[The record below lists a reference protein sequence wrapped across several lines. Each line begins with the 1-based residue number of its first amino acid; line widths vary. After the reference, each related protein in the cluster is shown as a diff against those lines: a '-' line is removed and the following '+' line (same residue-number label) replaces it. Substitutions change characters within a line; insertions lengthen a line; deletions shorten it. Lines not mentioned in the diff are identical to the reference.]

1 MVGYRKPWYQ
11 RGCLIVYG
19 CLLCGILGGCA
30 WFQTRP
36 QQDIPMEERPYVAGL
51 PIGIEVEITKLS
63 DVQSVEEDL
72 SPEDEAQQLVDAL
85 QQIRTEARRLL
96 QSRLAAGQRFRF
108 VPDEQVAAAVTTLE
122 LKPGVVPT
130 TDQLAYLRAQV
141 GADLV
146 VVGNILDYGKIRWQY
161 WVPGLV
167 LSMLT
172 ETLIVGAATGFNP
185 AFMAATAG
193 SELLTDVPFWW
204 GGAYIGGWAFRPVRV
219 EASAFDPLDG
229 AVVWNETE
237 AVAYLWGRL
246 KEVPEGERKKKEV
259 QLGLNLKK
267 AMEDIGDSLIDAGLT
282 ISALRMRRLPA
293 AGLSGQLRP
302 LPLGITVPRG

>member
-1 MVGYRKPWYQ
+1 MVGYRTPWYQ
-11 RGCLIVYG
+11 SGCLIVYG
-19 CLLCGILGGCA
+19 CLLCSIFGGCA
-30 WFQTRP
+30 WFQTRS
-36 QQDIPMEERPYVAGL
+36 QQELPMVERPYVAIL

-63 DVQSVEEDL
+63 EVKSVEEDL
-72 SPEDEAQQLVDAL
+72 SPEDEAQQLADAL

-108 VPDEQVAAAVTTLE
+108 VSDEQVATAVTMLD

-130 TDQLAYLRAQV
+130 TDQQAYLRAQL

-146 VVGNILDYGKIRWQY
+146 IVGNILDYGKIRWQY

-167 LSMLT
+167 VSMLT

-204 GGAYIGGWAFRPVRV
+204 GGAYVAGWAFRPVQV
-219 EASAFDPLDG
+219 GASAVDSLDG
-229 AVVWNETE
+229 ELVWDETE
-237 AVAYLWGRL
+237 AAVYLWGGL
-246 KEVPEGERKKKEV
+246 KDVPEEERKKKEV

-267 AMEDIGDSLIDAGLT
+267 AMEAIGDSLLNAGLT
-282 ISALRMRRLPA
+282 LSALRIRRSPNQPIVA
-293 AGLSGQLRP
+293 F
-302 LPLGITVPRG
+302 

>member
-1 MVGYRKPWYQ
+1 MIGYRKPWYQ
-11 RGCLIVYG
+11 SCCLILYGCLI
-19 CLLCGILGGCA
+19 CGIFGGCA

-36 QQDIPMEERPYVAGL
+36 QQEISMEERPYVAVL
-51 PIGIEVEITKLS
+51 PIGIEVKITNLS
-63 DVQSVEEDL
+63 DVKSVEEDL
-72 SPEDEAQQLVDAL
+72 SPEDEAQQLADAL
-85 QQIRTEARRLL
+85 QQIRTDAQRLL

-108 VPDEQVAAAVTTLE
+108 APDEQVAAAVTTLE
-122 LKPGVVPT
+122 LTPGVVPK
-130 TDQLAYLRAQV
+130 TDQLAYLRAQL

-146 VVGNILDYGKIRWQY
+146 IVGNILDYGKIRWQY

-167 LSMLT
+167 VSMLT

-219 EASAFDPLDG
+219 EASALDPLDG
-229 AVVWNETE
+229 AVVWDETE
-237 AVAYLWGRL
+237 TAVYLWGRL

-282 ISALRMRRLPA
+282 ISALRIRRLPA
-293 AGLSGQLRP
+293 ARLSGSLRP
-302 LPLGITVPRG
+302 LPLGVTVPRG

>member
-1 MVGYRKPWYQ
+1 MIGDRKPWYLS
-11 RGCLIVYG
+11 CLIVYG
-19 CLLCGILGGCA
+19 CLICGGCA

-36 QQDIPMEERPYVAGL
+36 QQEIPMVERPYVAVL
-51 PIGIEVEITKLS
+51 PFGIEVEITKLS
-63 DVQSVEEDL
+63 YIKSVEEDL
-72 SPEDEAQQLVDAL
+72 SPEDEAQQLADAL

-96 QSRLAAGQRFRF
+96 QSRLATGQRFRF
-108 VPDEQVAAAVTTLE
+108 VADEQVAAAMTTLE

-146 VVGNILDYGKIRWQY
+146 IVGNILDYGKIRWQY

-167 LSMLT
+167 VSMLT

-204 GGAYIGGWAFRPVRV
+204 GGAYIAGWAFRPVRV
-219 EASAFDPLDG
+219 EASAIDPLDR
-229 AVVWNETE
+229 AVVWDETE
-237 AVAYLWGRL
+237 AAVYLWGRL

-267 AMEDIGDSLIDAGLT
+267 AMEDIGDSLLDAGLT
-282 ISALRMRRLPA
+282 ISVLRSRRLPDQPIVA
-293 AGLSGQLRP
+293 F
-302 LPLGITVPRG
+302 

>member
-1 MVGYRKPWYQ
+1 MIGYRKPWYQ
-11 RGCLIVYG
+11 SSCLIVYG
-19 CLLCGILGGCA
+19 CLLCSMFEGCA
-30 WFQTRP
+30 WFKTPP
-36 QQDIPMEERPYVAGL
+36 QQEIPMVERPTLAVL
-51 PIGIEVEITKLS
+51 PIGIEVKITKLS
-63 DVQSVEEDL
+63 YIKSVEEDL
-72 SPEDEAQQLVDAL
+72 SPEAEAQQLVDAL
-85 QQIRTEARRLL
+85 QEIRAEARRLL
-96 QSRLAAGQRFRF
+96 QDRLAAGQRFRF
-108 VPDEQVAAAVTTLE
+108 VPDEQIEAAVTKLE

-130 TDQLAYLRAQV
+130 SDQLADLHALL
-141 GADLV
+141 GADLII
-146 VVGNILDYGKIRWQY
+146 VGNILDYGKIRWQY

-167 LSMLT
+167 LSMLA

-219 EASAFDPLDG
+219 EASAVDSFDG
-229 AVVWNETE
+229 AVVWDETE
-237 AVAYLWGRL
+237 AAVYLWSRL

-282 ISALRMRRLPA
+282 MSVLRTRRLPD
-293 AGLSGQLRP
+293 QP
-302 LPLGITVPRG
+302 IVEF

>member
-1 MVGYRKPWYQ
+1 MVGYRTPWYQ
-11 RGCLIVYG
+11 HCCLIVCG
-19 CLLCGILGGCA
+19 WLLCGILGGCA

-36 QQDIPMEERPYVAGL
+36 QQEIPLEERPYVAVL
-51 PIGIEVEITKLS
+51 PIGIEVEITQLS
-63 DVQSVEEDL
+63 SIKTVEEDL
-72 SPEDEAQQLVDAL
+72 SPKDEARQLADAL
-85 QQIRTEARRLL
+85 QEIRMEARRLL
-96 QSRLAAGQRFRF
+96 QSRLAAGQQFRF
-108 VPDEQVAAAVTTLE
+108 VPDEQVATAVTQLE

-130 TDQLAYLRAQV
+130 TDQLADLRAQL

-146 VVGNILDYGKIRWQY
+146 IVGNILDYGKIRWQY

-167 LSMLT
+167 VSMLA

-219 EASAFDPLDG
+219 EASAFDPFDG
-229 AVVWNETE
+229 AVVWDETE
-237 AVAYLWGRL
+237 AAVYLWGRL
-246 KEVPEGERKKKEV
+246 KEVPEEERKKKEV

-267 AMEDIGDSLIDAGLT
+267 AMEDIGDSLNDAGLT
-282 ISALRMRRLPA
+282 ISVLRNRRSPDQQIVINSSL
-293 AGLSGQLRP
+293 GLFW
-302 LPLGITVPRG
+302 

>member
-1 MVGYRKPWYQ
+1 MVGYRKPWSQ
-11 RGCLIVYG
+11 SCCLILYG
-19 CLLCGILGGCA
+19 CLLCGGCA
-30 WFQTRP
+30 WFQTRL
-36 QQDIPMEERPYVAGL
+36 QQEIPMVERPYVAVL
-51 PIGIEVEITKLS
+51 PFGIEVDITRLS
-63 DVQSVEEDL
+63 YIKSVEEDL
-72 SPEDEAQQLVDAL
+72 SPEDEAQQLADAL
-85 QQIRTEARRLL
+85 QQIRTAAQRLL

-108 VPDEQVAAAVTTLE
+108 VSDEQVAAAMTTLE
-122 LKPGVVPT
+122 LKPGIVPT
-130 TDQLAYLRAQV
+130 TDQLAYLRAQL

-146 VVGNILDYGKIRWQY
+146 IVGNILDYGKIRWQY

-167 LSMLT
+167 VSMLT

-204 GGAYIGGWAFRPVRV
+204 GGAYVAGWAFRPVRV

-229 AVVWNETE
+229 EVVWSETE
-237 AVAYLWGRL
+237 AAVYLWGRL

-267 AMEDIGDSLIDAGLT
+267 AMEDIGDSLLDAGLT
-282 ISALRMRRLPA
+282 ISALRIRRLPDEKIVA
-293 AGLSGQLRP
+293 F
-302 LPLGITVPRG
+302 

>member
-1 MVGYRKPWYQ
+1 MVGYRKLWYQ
-11 RGCLIVYG
+11 SGCLIVYG
-19 CLLCGILGGCA
+19 CLICGILGGCA

-36 QQDIPMEERPYVAGL
+36 QQDIPMEERPYVAVL

-63 DVQSVEEDL
+63 YIKSVEEDL
-72 SPEDEAQQLVDAL
+72 SQEDEAQQLADGL
-85 QQIRTEARRLL
+85 QQIRTEAQRLL

-130 TDQLAYLRAQV
+130 TDQLASLRAQV

-146 VVGNILDYGKIRWQY
+146 IAGNILDYGKIRWQF
-161 WVPGLV
+161 WVPGLLV
-167 LSMLT
+167 SMLT

-229 AVVWNETE
+229 AVVWDETE
-237 AVAYLWGRL
+237 AAVYLRGRL

-267 AMEDIGDSLIDAGLT
+267 AMEDIADSLIDAGFT
-282 ISALRMRRLPA
+282 ISTLHIRR
-293 AGLSGQLRP
+293 
-302 LPLGITVPRG
+302 VPDEQIVAF